1 MILRSSTKL
10 FLFTALST
18 LGASRLCV
26 CRRTCLPWPSRG
38 ARSLPLLRAR
48 PQPPSPGGTCSWAR
62 RWSRPPPDLLLSSG
76 GRGRSRRPRKI
87 RRGKSG
93 HNWKKMRSSFA
104 VAKKIRMNVAN
115 SELFL
120 LFGFQML
127 RENTRD
133 TGKKHQLLLLYKSSL
148 CYEGDNNIN

>member
-26 CRRTCLPWPSRG
+26 CRRPWPSRG

-62 RWSRPPPDLLLSSG
+62 RWSRPHHRGLLLSSG
-76 GRGRSRRPRKI
+76 GGGRSRRPRKI

-93 HNWKKMRSSFA
+93 HNWKKNA
-104 VAKKIRMNVAN
+104 IVVCCCKKIRMNVAN

-133 TGKKHQLLLLYKSSL
+133 TGKKPASIQK
-148 CYEGDNNIN
+148 